1 MQYDKLI
8 IDGNNFL
15 FRAFFTKRPE
25 KIIEGV
31 NATAIHQF
39 LHMFR
44 TMVSRFEPKEV
55 YLTWD
60 KKLNPTKSNFRK
72 ELVPYKEHRIENEH
86 AERMFATIP
95 IIQEFM
101 DNLGVITVYPVNM
114 EADDVIRFCAIND
127 TKSTIIV
134 SSDNDLFQLV
144 TEEVH
149 QYIPTKN
156 IILTL
161 ENFEEVVSVKP
172 EQYLGYKA
180 ILGDKSDNISGLSG
194 HGPVKSKALAEKISQ
209 IIECNNCTIQEAI
222 VSDLNLEDATV
233 VCRNLRVMD
242 LGYTEF
248 EQPEEYEFYK
258 EQVKCS
264 DNSFNSDK
272 VKELFSRFGMHQ
284 FLREFGNWNKL
295 FNPDYDNSDLLSM
308 IVM

>member
-25 KIIEGV
+25 KIIEEV

-39 LHMFR
+39 LYMFR
-44 TMVSRFEPKEV
+44 TMVSRFEPEEI

-60 KKLNPTKSNFRK
+60 KKLNPTKLNFRK
-72 ELVPYKEHRIENEH
+72 ELVPYKEQRVENEH

-101 DNLGVITVYPVNM
+101 DNLGVITIYPVNM
-114 EADDVIRFCAIND
+114 EADDVVRFCTIND
-127 TKSTIIV
+127 VKSTIIV

-144 TEEVH
+144 TEDVH

-161 ENFEEVVSVKP
+161 ENFEELANVKP
-172 EQYLGYKA
+172 ELYLGYKA
-180 ILGDKSDNISGLSG
+180 ILGDKSDNITGLSG
-194 HGPVKSKALAEKISQ
+194 HGPVKSKALAERLGQ
-209 IIECNNCTIQEAI
+209 IIECNNCTIQEGI
-222 VSDLNLEDATV
+222 VSALNLEDSTII
-233 VCRNLRVMD
+233 CRNLRVMD
-242 LGYTEF
+242 LGYTEL
-248 EQPEEYEFYK
+248 EQPEEYGFYQ
-258 EQVKCS
+258 EQVKKS
-264 DNSFNSDK
+264 NTAFDTAK
-272 VKELFSRFGMHQ
+272 LRELFCRFEMHQ
-284 FLREFGNWNKL
+284 FLREFGNWNRL
-295 FNPDYDNSDLLSM
+295 FNSDYDNSDLLSQ

>member
-1 MQYDKLI
+1 MQYGKLI

-44 TMVSRFEPKEV
+44 TMVTRFEPKEI

-60 KKLNPTKSNFRK
+60 KKLNPTKLNFRK
-72 ELVPYKEHRIENEH
+72 ELVPYKEQRTETEH
-86 AERMFATIP
+86 TEKMFATIP
-95 IIQEFM
+95 IIQEFL
-101 DNLGVITVYPVNM
+101 DNLGVVTIYPVNM

-180 ILGDKSDNISGLSG
+180 ILGDKSDNISGLCG
-194 HGPVKSKALAEKISQ
+194 HGPVKSKILTERLTQ
-209 IIECNNCTIQEAI
+209 IIVQNNCTVQEA
-222 VSDLNLEDATV
+222 VASVLNPEDATII
-233 VCRNLRVMD
+233 CRNLRVMD
-242 LGYTEF
+242 LGYTET
-248 EQPEEYEFYK
+248 EQPEEYGFYR
-258 EQVKCS
+258 EQVKAS
-264 DNSFNSDK
+264 NTSFDTAK
-272 VKELFSRFGMHQ
+272 LKELFYRFEMHQ

-295 FNPDYDNSDLLSM
+295 FNPDYDNSDLLSQ